1 MKKQVVFV
9 TGAGRGSG
17 EAIAKLFLKNGAVVA
32 ATDLVAP
39 SWSVGENEENLIRL
53 AVDVSD
59 EKAVEDAVAFVNSK
73 TTGINVLI
81 NNAGIAKPD
90 CPVTDETTAALER
103 MFRVNVEGVFF
114 TVRAVARDLIRRGE
128 PGAIVNVASVA
139 GKNGFQGSSLYG
151 ATKAAVIGFTR
162 NLAPELGP
170 HDITVNAICPGSVD
184 TPMIVGVMENISRNT
199 GMSLP
204 EVRKMMESGIPM
216 RRFQTPSDVAALCYF
231 LASDGARNI
240 SGESM
245 NLDGGSVRD

>member
-1 MKKQVVFV
+1 MKNLVVFV

-32 ATDLVAP
+32 ATDLATP
-39 SWSVGENEENLIRL
+39 SWSVEENEENLIRL

-59 EKAVEDAVAFVNSK
+59 EKAVEDAVKFVNSK

-90 CPVTDETTAALER
+90 CPVTEETTAALEK
-103 MFRVNVEGVFF
+103 MFKVNVEGVFF
-114 TVRAVARDLIRRGE
+114 TVRAVARDLIKKGE

-184 TPMIVGVMENISRNT
+184 TPMIVGVMENISKNT

-216 RRFQTPSDVAALCYF
+216 RRFQTPSDVADLCYF

>member
-1 MKKQVVFV
+1 MKNLVVFV

-17 EAIAKLFLKNGAVVA
+17 EAIAKLFLKNGAVVV
-32 ATDLVAP
+32 ATDLATP
-39 SWSVGENEENLIRL
+39 SWSVEENEENLIRL

-59 EKAVEDAVAFVNSK
+59 EKAVEDAVKFVNSK

-90 CPVTDETTAALER
+90 CPVTEETTAALEK
-103 MFRVNVEGVFF
+103 MFKVNVEGVFF
-114 TVRAVARDLIRRGE
+114 TVRAVARDLIKRGE
-128 PGAIVNVASVA
+128 SGSIVNVASVA

-184 TPMIVGVMENISRNT
+184 TPMIVGVMENISKNT
-199 GMSLP
+199 GMSLS